1 MSQAPAA
8 PGDGNPPGS
17 NGHQSNGHAPELEWS
32 DDAELPTNHGI
43 FRVRA
48 VRDQLGS
55 EHLIVFKG
63 DLANASGV
71 PVRIHSECLTSEVM
85 HSLRCD
91 CRQQL
96 ETSLA
101 LFESEGVGVLIYLR
115 QEGRGIGLFNKIEAY
130 ALQDAGLDTVEANA
144 KLNLPIDSR
153 SYRLAGIILRKL
165 GVASVKL
172 LTNNPLKIESLEGQ
186 GIRIAERI
194 PIHIES
200 NDFNHKYLATK
211 KDKLNALH

>member
-1 MSQAPAA
+1 MSQAPAS
-8 PGDGNPPGS
+8 GDGNSPSS
-17 NGHQSNGHAPELEWS
+17 NGHHQSNGHAPELEWS
-32 DDAELPTNHGI
+32 DDAELPTNHGS

-165 GVASVKL
+165 GVSSVKL
-172 LTNNPLKIESLEGQ
+172 LTNNPLKIESLEEQ